1 MAIVISTN
9 GRKKISTLKKEF
21 KEKFPHLEFQVF
33 RLEDRVKLE
42 QFRKK
47 LDRGRGGIIYANGD
61 LTLSEVRT
69 KKGNGEISFS
79 GNKNVGTIETEFF
92 DKLGMYVSI
101 EFKYDKGGGSRS
113 SAGFTDDLTL
123 SEYNRHAQEMIA
135 KRREEKN

>member
-1 MAIVISTN
+1 MARVISTN

-21 KEKFPHLEFQVF
+21 KEKFPHLEFKVY
-33 RLEDRVKLE
+33 RLEDRGNFE
-42 QFRKK
+42 
-47 LDRGRGGIIYANGD
+47 RGKDVLYVNDD

-92 DKLGMYVSI
+92 DKLGMYVEI
-101 EFKYDKGGGSRS
+101 QFLYEDGCGSKS
-113 SAGFTDDLTL
+113 SAGGTDDLTL
-123 SEYNRHAQEMIA
+123 SEYNIYAQKMIA